1 MKALFF
7 GLALALLP
15 IRSLAADAVTQHT
28 LTMDGRVIHYT
39 ARAGTI
45 TLYDEK
51 RRPIDTMFYTA
62 YTQDGVDPAKRPV
75 TFFYNGGPGGS
86 SVWQRMAAFGPVRVI
101 GGKPGETPSAP
112 YTVVDNQY
120 SLLDRTDEVYVDAP
134 ATGFSRMLP
143 AGKGSQ
149 VFGIDQDAAA
159 FAQFIRSYLSNFGRW
174 NSPKYLF
181 GESYGTVRN
190 AAVARQLE
198 NGFGQA
204 IQLNGMVMM
213 SNALNLDVL
222 WDDENVG
229 GNDWAFVLFLPT
241 EAATAWYYHLVPNR
255 PDDLPTFLAG
265 VERFALG
272 EYLTTLAQGDNATA
286 ATREDT
292 IHKLAEYTGLSET
305 VIREANLRIKP
316 NDFRSDLLRSQGK
329 VVGYMD
335 TRYSGYDVVGNR
347 QAPTWD
353 NSDLATTPAV
363 VSVFNDYVR
372 NQLGYKTQLEYR
384 PLYDVLAGWDWK
396 HATDL
401 GGDAA
406 LIKPPNTIVD
416 LAEAMAE
423 NPSMRI
429 FAAMGY
435 YDMSTPYFQQEYDF
449 AHLHLPP
456 DLRRNVTIG
465 HYEAGHMMYIDP
477 ASLTKLKAEL
487 DRWYDNQE
495 RTQR

>member
-1 MKALFF
+1 MKPLFF
-7 GLALALLP
+7 AFVLALLP
-15 IRSLAADAVTQHT
+15 IRSLATDAVTQHT
-28 LTMDGRVIHYT
+28 LTMNGRVIHYT

-51 RRPIDTMFYTA
+51 RQPIDTMFYTA
-62 YTQDGVDPAKRPV
+62 YTQDGVNPSTRPV

-120 SLLDRTDEVYVDAP
+120 SLLDKTDEVYVDAP
-134 ATGFSRMLP
+134 ATGFSRMLA

-159 FAQFIRSYLSNFGRW
+159 FAQFIRSYLSDFGRW

-181 GESYGTVRN
+181 GESYGTVRS

-204 IQLNGMVMM
+204 IQLNGIVSM

-255 PDDLPTFLAG
+255 PADLATFLAS
-265 VERFALG
+265 VEHFALG
-272 EYLTTLAQGDNATA
+272 EYLTTLAQGDNVAP

-292 IHKLAEYTGLSET
+292 IQKLAAYTGLSES

-347 QAPTWD
+347 QSPMWD

-363 VSVFNDYVR
+363 VSIFNDYVR
-372 NQLGYKTQLEYR
+372 NQLGYHTPLEYR

-423 NPSMRI
+423 NPSMRVL
-429 FAAMGY
+429 ALMGY
-435 YDMSTPYFQQEYDF
+435 YDMSTPYFQQDYDF
-449 AHLHLPP
+449 AHLHLPA
-456 DLRRNVTIG
+456 DLRRNVTIER
-465 HYEAGHMMYIDP
+465 YESGHMIYIDP
-477 ASLTKLKAEL
+477 ASLAKLKADL
-487 DRWYDNQE
+487 DRWYDGH
-495 RTQR
+495 